1 MSTSPCAP
9 LRVLQCGFPKSGN
22 YGVRRLLQALLA
34 AHGRYASFKRRSG
47 LARIAET
54 LGRAQLAFPEAAEVD
69 AFSFASGACQLE
81 LQHPDCRWVPVD
93 PALLVAGST
102 LLWTHDPADVIERP
116 ELAAVTHRVYVLRD
130 GRDVLESLAHHV
142 VRPEIRRLH
151 PEYRHT
157 TAEAVLA
164 DLPLVT
170 SYARRWA
177 EHVGSFWKRRE
188 RFLLVR
194 LEDLMRDPAGEVA
207 RVAEA
212 LGLAVDAD
220 ALAPTLSFAAL
231 ARQAP
236 GHLRRGASGGWRDVL
251 GPAQRR
257 AFAEVAGEALRVLGY
272 ADGTDWT

>member
-1 MSTSPCAP
+1 RAPAAAHAEGRDPRLRRGEQRLLAGRDRGAARAPRPARAAPAQVPVRSQRGVGRAVSTSPCAP

-177 EHVGSFWKRRE
+177 E
-188 RFLLVR
+188 
-194 LEDLMRDPAGEVA
+194 
-207 RVAEA
+207 
-212 LGLAVDAD
+212 
-220 ALAPTLSFAAL
+220 
-231 ARQAP
+231 
-236 GHLRRGASGGWRDVL
+236 
-251 GPAQRR
+251 
-257 AFAEVAGEALRVLGY
+257 
-272 ADGTDWT
+272 